1 MRRKPNA
8 FEDDERAIEGLP
20 IRLVIAL
27 VVGVAALSLMMSML
41 STFDNF
47 GNTEVTAEHDQ
58 NLVTP
63 DGGSYENVT
72 LSVVTDDGDPV
83 ENADILIRS
92 GSLTL
97 ADGPIDLRTGEDS
110 NEATLDFGE
119 GEDEATLDF
128 RSDQNRG
135 TLQVEV
141 HPPTDSDYV
150 DNDDNPEITVVKG

>member
-1 MRRKPNA
+1 VRHKLTA
-8 FEDDERAIEGLP
+8 LTDDERAIEGLP

-47 GNTEVTAEHDQ
+47 GETEVTTEHDQ

-63 DGGSYENVT
+63 SGGSYEDVT
-72 LSVVTDDGDPV
+72 LSVVTEDGDPV
-83 ENADILIRS
+83 ENADILVRS

-97 ADGPIDLRTGEDS
+97 ENGPIDLSTGEDS
-110 NEATLDFGE
+110 NEVDLSFGD
-119 GEDEATLDF
+119 GDDQATLDF
-128 RSDQNRG
+128 RADQERG

-150 DNDDNPEITVVKG
+150 DDDDNPEITVVKG

>member
-47 GNTEVTAEHDQ
+47 RNTEVTTEHDQ

-97 ADGPIDLRTGEDS
+97 ADGPIDLHTGENS
-110 NEATLDFGE
+110 NEATLAFGE

-128 RSDQNRG
+128 RSDQDRG

>member
-1 MRRKPNA
+1 MRRTPNA
-8 FEDDERAIEGLP
+8 FADDQRAIEGLP

-47 GNTEVTAEHDQ
+47 GDTEVTAEHDQ

-63 DGGSYENVT
+63 DSGSYEDVT
-72 LSVVTDDGDPV
+72 ISVVTDEGDPV
-83 ENADILIRS
+83 EDANVLIRS

-97 ADGPIDLRTGEDS
+97 EDGPIDLHTGEDS
-110 NEATLDFGE
+110 NEVTLPFGD

-128 RSDQNRG
+128 RSDQDRG
-135 TLQVEV
+135 TLEVEV

>member
-8 FEDDERAIEGLP
+8 FTDDERAIEGLP

-27 VVGVAALSLMMSML
+27 VVGVAALSLMMNML

-47 GNTEVTAEHDQ
+47 GDTEVTTEHDQ

-63 DGGSYENVT
+63 ENSSYEPVT
-72 LSVVTDDGDPV
+72 ISVVTEDGDPV
-83 ENADILIRS
+83 EDANILVRS

-97 ADGPIDLRTGEDS
+97 EDGPIDLHTGENS
-110 NEATLDFGE
+110 NEATLAFGDGD
-119 GEDEATLDF
+119 GEASLDF
-128 RSDQNRG
+128 RADQDRG

-150 DNDDNPEITVVKG
+150 DDDDNPEITVVKG

>member
-8 FEDDERAIEGLP
+8 FTDDQRAIEGLP

-47 GNTEVTAEHDQ
+47 GNTEVQTEHDQ

-63 DGGSYENVT
+63 DGGSHEDVT
-72 LSVVTDDGDPV
+72 ISVVTEEGDPV
-83 ENADILIRS
+83 EDANILVRS

-97 ADGPIDLRTGEDS
+97 EDGPIDLYTGEDS
-110 NEATLDFGE
+110 NEATLSFGS
-119 GEDEATLDF
+119 GDDAASLDF
-128 RSDQNRG
+128 RSDQDRG

-150 DNDDNPEITVVKG
+150 DEDDNREITVVKG

>member
-8 FEDDERAIEGLP
+8 FTDDQRAIEGLP

-47 GNTEVTAEHDQ
+47 GDTEVETDHDQ

-63 DGGSYENVT
+63 AGGSHEDVT
-72 LSVVTDDGDPV
+72 ISVVTEDGDPV
-83 ENADILIRS
+83 EDANILVRS

-97 ADGPIDLRTGEDS
+97 EDGPIDLHTGENS
-110 NEATLDFGE
+110 NEATLSFGS
-119 GEDEATLDF
+119 GEDAATLDF
-128 RSDQNRG
+128 RSDQDRG

-150 DNDDNPEITVVKG
+150 DDDDNREITVVKG